1 RPHRYS
7 IFEQASI
14 VEALVAHLGLSH
26 QRLNLI
32 SHDYGDTVALEL
44 LYRLLT
50 YMWFLSSQYSP
61 VHQSEI
67 STQRSLGG
75 SAHVHACPMHLVKRS
90 TITVLD
96 DHISHYPQLEDPT
109 GFLKAYFNFI
119 HSF

>member
-1 RPHRYS
+1 IWDPLTQRFHRVIALDFLGFGFSDKPVSLHVLFPYRPHRYS

-75 SAHVHACPMHLVKRS
+75 SAHVHACPM
-90 TITVLD
+90 
-96 DHISHYPQLEDPT
+96 
-109 GFLKAYFNFI
+109 
-119 HSF
+119 